1 MFLSF
6 FFLFSF
12 VVVVGSRARKPRKE
26 ENKVRRT
33 YAVGELMGKE
43 EEEEEEEEEDGFY
56 LIRST
61 ITIVSSTAV

>member
-43 EEEEEEEEEDGFY
+43 EEEEEEEEDGFY